1 MAEPFRFSD
10 GQLAYSV
17 EDLVKLCKRSPSE
30 SINYLMRAD
39 FEKWLAY
46 IGKTDLAQITQTIRQ
61 EQLSDSEKLE
71 QFLAKCKLAVTGK
84 SQTITSNQPV
94 QSNNFMNNLSQFFQN
109 LIPKKS
115 TK

>member
-17 EDLVKLCKRSPSE
+17 EDLVKLCKRSPGE
-30 SINYLMRAD
+30 SINYLIRAD

-61 EQLSDSEKLE
+61 EQLSESEKLE
-71 QFLAKCKLAVTGK
+71 QFVAKCKLAVKGEPK
-84 SQTITSNQPV
+84 SINSNQPV
-94 QSNNFMNNLSQFFQN
+94 KSNNFMNNLSKFFQK
-109 LIPKKS
+109 LIPQKS